1 MRIFPRSTSRQQPGG
16 GGGGGM
22 AAAMGG
28 PPEIDTTP
36 FDGTEE
42 AFQAPL
48 VREEY
53 EKLCRDHA
61 ALIEM
66 GSSYGGYDA
75 LGKLAY
81 LDALE
86 AVEARWD
93 IFFTRFSLVGALN
106 KDFKRQSE
114 TFLSSMGL
122 TPESFRELLASAHEI
137 MREEAEAERLRV

>member
-1 MRIFPRSTSRQQPGG
+1 
-16 GGGGGM
+16 
-22 AAAMGG
+22 
-28 PPEIDTTP
+28 
-36 FDGTEE
+36 
-42 AFQAPL
+42 
-48 VREEY
+48 
-53 EKLCRDHA
+53 
-61 ALIEM
+61 M

-137 MREEAEAERLRV
+137 MREEAEAERL